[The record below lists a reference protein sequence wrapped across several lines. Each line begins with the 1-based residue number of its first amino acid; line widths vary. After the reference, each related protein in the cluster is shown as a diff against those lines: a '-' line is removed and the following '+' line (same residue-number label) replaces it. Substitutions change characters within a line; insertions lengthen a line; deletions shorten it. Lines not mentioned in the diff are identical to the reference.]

1 MKIKSIKAF
10 AITLIIGIVSGVVG
24 LATFGFIAKK
34 YGSDCIP

>member
-1 MKIKSIKAF
+1 MQN
-10 AITLIIGIVSGVVG
+10 LLIGIVSGIVG

>member
-1 MKIKSIKAF
+1 MHD
-10 AITLIIGIVSGVVG
+10 LLIGIVSGIVG

>member
-1 MKIKSIKAF
+1 MKDL
-10 AITLIIGIVSGVVG
+10 LIVILSGLVG